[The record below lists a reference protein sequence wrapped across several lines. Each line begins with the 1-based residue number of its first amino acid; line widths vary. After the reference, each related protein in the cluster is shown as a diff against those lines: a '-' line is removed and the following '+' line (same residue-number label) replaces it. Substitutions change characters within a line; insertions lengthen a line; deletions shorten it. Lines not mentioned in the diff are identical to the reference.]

1 MTMASLRLLRSR
13 ALPAMFDWRRNMRPI
28 LLIAVPA
35 LVIIAALTFWLQGG
49 RYASTENA
57 YVKADIAQIASE
69 VQGRIAAL
77 TIRDHATVA
86 QGEVLVRL
94 DPEPYRLALAKA
106 EAELDSARSA
116 IEQLKVSLRE
126 SKAEHKEAQSRML
139 YLEVQAKRQHDLA
152 ERGVSPATK
161 IELADSEA
169 LQARDRVSM
178 LRERIARVE
187 AALGGNPERPTDSYA
202 AVREKMALRDAVKS
216 PAGARLFAEP
226 RLSITGQYS
235 CRSCHAPE
243 RAFTDGRERS
253 LGATGAELPLNAPTL
268 LNAAYNASLGWNDE
282 CTCPASSSSPSASF
296 SSSSCSPRGK
306 RCRGTPW
313 STRCC
318 CRRSAMCCAR
328 WSKFS
333 GGRRCMRRSW

>member
-161 IELADSEA
+161 IELADSDEICA
-169 LQARDRVSM
+169 LT
-178 LRERIARVE
+178 
-187 AALGGNPERPTDSYA
+187 PES
-202 AVREKMALRDAVKS
+202 VV
-216 PAGARLFAEP
+216 
-226 RLSITGQYS
+226 
-235 CRSCHAPE
+235 
-243 RAFTDGRERS
+243 
-253 LGATGAELPLNAPTL
+253 
-268 LNAAYNASLGWNDE
+268 
-282 CTCPASSSSPSASF
+282 
-296 SSSSCSPRGK
+296 
-306 RCRGTPW
+306 
-313 STRCC
+313 
-318 CRRSAMCCAR
+318 
-328 WSKFS
+328 
-333 GGRRCMRRSW
+333 